1 MLKVEWA
8 MEVCA
13 RQEDWTGG
21 HSEME
26 EPEHPRQHHTH
37 FWSGGG
43 KIAESSREWRKMD
56 GVSVGDTSRDN
67 ELD

>member
-1 MLKVEWA
+1 MLDRKTGQVGT
-8 MEVCA
+8 A
-13 RQEDWTGG
+13 RWKSQSIPVNTILI
-21 HSEME
+21 
-26 EPEHPRQHHTH
+26 
-37 FWSGGG
+37 SGLVGG